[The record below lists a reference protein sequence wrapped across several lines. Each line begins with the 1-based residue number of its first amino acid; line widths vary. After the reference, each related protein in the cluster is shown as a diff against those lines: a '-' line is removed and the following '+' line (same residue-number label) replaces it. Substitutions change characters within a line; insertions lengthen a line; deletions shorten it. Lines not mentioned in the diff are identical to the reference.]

1 MSRLTQRA
9 APSTRHSQPSTSVAP
24 GFIPNLPP
32 DLSLNGDNMDHLFNF
47 DPFRHQDLGEWSRQ
61 APAENMW
68 QQDHGLFDGCWSL
81 GAVTGHQFTSPMS
94 ISEQFSQSHPKGG
107 STPTYPADELPYG
120 LRLDYNE
127 DDGTQDAGAVVTQ
140 RRERERSEADDSNSI
155 GDNSF
160 KEDSASE
167 QKRRMQN
174 RQAQRAFRE
183 RKVKYVQDL
192 EKQVK
197 DLLLYAE
204 SLKHENQMLRA
215 RGQWLS
221 SQLKN
226 FHRQASKRS
235 PL

>member
-1 MSRLTQRA
+1 M
-9 APSTRHSQPSTSVAP
+9 AP
-24 GFIPNLPP
+24 GFTPNLPA
-32 DLSLNGDNMDHLFNF
+32 DHSLGQDNTDNLFNF
-47 DPFRHQDLGEWSRQ
+47 ELFRHQDLGEWSRQ
-61 APAENMW
+61 TSAENMW

-94 ISEQFSQSHPKGG
+94 VSEQFSQSHPKGR
-107 STPTYPADELPYG
+107 STPTYPTDELPYG

-127 DDGTQDAGAVVTQ
+127 DDGTQDAGGVATQ
-140 RRERERSEADDSNSI
+140 RQERQRSEADDNNSI

-183 RKVKYVQDL
+183 RKVKYVQGL
-192 EKQVK
+192 EKRVK
-197 DLLLYAE
+197 DLLQYAE
-204 SLKHENQMLRA
+204 SLKHENQMLKA

-235 PL
+235 PV